1 MVISDVQS
9 KEGKSGTTAFVFVV
23 SLSGNPLAPVT
34 VNYASAAGTAS
45 ASFDFLAVAGTLTF
59 PVGVNMR
66 TVTVSVVGDRVREA
80 NESFTVNLSNPS
92 PNAYIDRGTGVA
104 TIVNDD

>member
-1 MVISDVQS
+1 VISDVQS

-34 VNYASAAGTAS
+34 VDYAAAVGTAS
-45 ASFDFLAVAGTLTF
+45 APSDFQLAAGTLIF
-59 PVGVNMR
+59 PAGVNAR
-66 TVTVSVVGDRVREA
+66 TLTISVVGDRVREP
-80 NESFTVNLSNPS
+80 NELFSLNLSNPS
-92 PNAYIDRGTGVA
+92 PNAYIDRGQGVA